1 MAETKTSKT
10 SKPKRKK
17 SLPAPNPLLDEA
29 KTFFKESK
37 ALLTP
42 PIFRAAYSDRMAWIC
57 ACMSQLAYESF
68 ESDDQQTQEIFQAKL
83 QSGGFDLID
92 TFNDPKTD
100 TQAFLVSNGDFAI
113 LAFRGTQKA
122 WRDVQTDIRAGRIRT
137 SSGRIHVGFSEGY
150 NSIAKKIEKSLAR
163 VGRIPI
169 YITGHSLGGALATV
183 ATQYLEANPRFE
195 RQLAACY
202 TFGSPRVG
210 NADYNPNLKTSIFR
224 IVNTTDIVT
233 VVPLLTMGFVHVGD
247 IRFLDRKDEKFR
259 RGIPVFTR
267 FLAFAIAFS
276 KLVSDHAIKEYRRK
290 LEAIARRRAL
300 GLFGDSRS
308 PGR

>member
-1 MAETKTSKT
+1 MTETKTSK
-10 SKPKRKK
+10 PRRKK
-17 SLPAPNPLLDEA
+17 SLPAANPLLEEA
-29 KTFFKESK
+29 KAYFKESK

-57 ACMSQLAYESF
+57 ACMSQLAYDSF
-68 ESDDQQTQEIFQAKL
+68 ESDDQQIQEAFLAKL
-83 QSGGFDLID
+83 HSGGFDLVD
-92 TFNDPKTD
+92 TFTSKETD
-100 TQAFLVSNGDFAI
+100 TQAFLASNGEFAI

-137 SSGRIHVGFSEGY
+137 SSGKIHVGFSQGY
-150 NSIAKKIEKSLAR
+150 SSIAKKIEKSLAR
-163 VGRIPI
+163 IGRIPI
-169 YITGHSLGGALATV
+169 YITGHSLGGALATI

-195 RQLAACY
+195 FQMAACY

-210 NADYNPNLKTSIFR
+210 NADYDPNLKTSIFR

-247 IRFLDRKDEKFR
+247 IRFLDRRDDKFR
-259 RGIPVFTR
+259 RGIPVVRR

-276 KLVSDHAIKEYRRK
+276 KLVSDHAILEYRRK

-300 GLFGDSRS
+300 GLFGDSHT

>member
-1 MAETKTSKT
+1 MAETKT

-17 SLPAPNPLLDEA
+17 SLPAPNPLLEEA
-29 KTFFKESK
+29 KAYFKESK

-57 ACMSQLAYESF
+57 ACMAQLAYDSF
-68 ESDDQQTQEIFQAKL
+68 ESDDQQIQEAFLAKL
-83 QSGGFDLID
+83 HSGGFDLVD
-92 TFNDPKTD
+92 TFNSPETD
-100 TQAFLVSNGDFAI
+100 TQAFLVSNGDYAI

-122 WRDVQTDIRAGRIRT
+122 WRDVQTDIRAGRVRT
-137 SSGRIHVGFSEGY
+137 SSGKIHVGFSQGY
-150 NSIAKKIEKSLAR
+150 TSIAKKIEKSLAR
-163 VGRIPI
+163 IGRIPI
-169 YITGHSLGGALATV
+169 YITGHSLGGALATI

-195 RQLAACY
+195 FQMAACY

-210 NADYNPNLKTSIFR
+210 NADYDPNLKTSVFR

-247 IRFLDRKDEKFR
+247 IRFLDRKNDKFR
-259 RGIPVFTR
+259 RGIPVLRR

-276 KLVSDHAIKEYRRK
+276 KLVSDHAIIEYRRK
-290 LEAIARRRAL
+290 LETIAKHRAL
-300 GLFGDSRS
+300 GLFGDSRT